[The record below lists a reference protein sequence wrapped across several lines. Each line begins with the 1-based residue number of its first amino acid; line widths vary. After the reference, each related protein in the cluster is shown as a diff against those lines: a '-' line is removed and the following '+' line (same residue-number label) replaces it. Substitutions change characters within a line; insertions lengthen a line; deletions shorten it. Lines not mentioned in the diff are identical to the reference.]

1 MSKKLTVKE
10 IATLENNN
18 AFVAS
23 IELIKQAIIA
33 SDAVVAN
40 DTISADK
47 ARLTMLNRLHR
58 CKRFNK
64 MASLSND
71 CITII
76 NGNTTPDKIE
86 TTAIY
91 AVDKV
96 IQLARFLSGDV
107 AVYGRGRNNSTQ
119 YLLQSIALNSPAY
132 VTRDFAVNSLT
143 RYGQPHESADTQAS
157 SSCKALLALNCL
169 TMIKAGTYQ
178 INTES
183 KLMTLLLSQYT
194 A

>member
-1 MSKKLTVKE
+1 MSKLTKNQ
-10 IATLENNN
+10 IATLESNN

-23 IELIKQAIIA
+23 IELIKAAIIA
-33 SDAVVAN
+33 SDAVIAN

-58 CKRFNK
+58 CKRFSK
-64 MASLSND
+64 MTSLSND
-71 CITII
+71 CLTII

-86 TTAIY
+86 STAIY

-96 IQLARFLSGDV
+96 IQIARFLSGEV
-107 AVYGRGRNNSTQ
+107 AVYGRGKNNSTQ
-119 YLLQSIALNSPAY
+119 YLLQSIALNTPSY
-132 VTRDFAVNSLT
+132 VTRDFVVNSLT

-157 SSCKALLALNCL
+157 SSCKALLALDCL
-169 TMIKAGTYQ
+169 TMIKAGTYEV
-178 INTES
+178 NTDS
-183 KLMTLLLSQYT
+183 KLMSLLLSQYT

>member
-1 MSKKLTVKE
+1 MSKLNKNQ
-10 IATLENNN
+10 IATLESNN

-23 IELIKQAIIA
+23 IELIKAAIVA
-33 SDAVVAN
+33 SAAVVAN

-58 CKRFNK
+58 CKRFSKIAALN
-64 MASLSND
+64 ND
-71 CITII
+71 AITII
-76 NGNTTPDKIE
+76 NNNTTPNKIE
-86 TTAIY
+86 STAIY

-96 IQLARFLSGDV
+96 IQIARYLSGDV
-107 AVYGRGRNNSTQ
+107 AVYGRGKNNSTM

-132 VTRDFAVNSLT
+132 VTRDFVVNSLT

-157 SSCKALLALNCL
+157 SSCKALLALDCL
-169 TMIKAGTYQ
+169 TMIKAGTYEV
-178 INTES
+178 NTES
-183 KLMTLLLSQYT
+183 KLMNLLLSQYT

>member
-1 MSKKLTVKE
+1 MSKLNKNQ
-10 IATLENNN
+10 IATLESNN

-23 IELIKQAIIA
+23 IELIKAAIVA
-33 SDAVVAN
+33 SAAVVAN

-58 CKRFNK
+58 CKRFSKIAALN
-64 MASLSND
+64 ND
-71 CITII
+71 AITII
-76 NGNTTPDKIE
+76 NNNTTPNKIE
-86 TTAIY
+86 STAIY

-96 IQLARFLSGDV
+96 IQIARYLSGDV
-107 AVYGRGRNNSTQ
+107 AVYGRGKNNSTM

-132 VTRDFAVNSLT
+132 VTRDFVVNSLT

-157 SSCKALLALNCL
+157 SSCKALLALGCL
-169 TMIKAGTYQ
+169 DMIKAGTYTV
-178 INTES
+178 NTDS
-183 KLMTLLLSQYT
+183 KLMNLLLSQYT

>member
-1 MSKKLTVKE
+1 MSKLTKNQ
-10 IATLENNN
+10 IATLESNNS
-18 AFVAS
+18 FVAS
-23 IELIKQAIIA
+23 IELIKAAIVA

-58 CKRFNK
+58 CKRFAK
-64 MASLSND
+64 IAALSND
-71 CITII
+71 CLTII
-76 NGNTTPDKIE
+76 NGNTTPVLIE
-86 TTAIY
+86 STAIY

-96 IQLARFLSGDV
+96 IQLSRFLSGDI
-107 AVYGRGRNNSTQ
+107 AVYGRGKNNSTQ
-119 YLLQSIALNSPAY
+119 YLLQKIALDKPAY
-132 VTRDFAVNSLT
+132 VTTQFAKTALT
-143 RYGQPHESADTQAS
+143 RGGQPHESADTQAS

>member
-1 MSKKLTVKE
+1 MSKLTKNQ
-10 IATLENNN
+10 IATLESNN

-23 IELIKQAIIA
+23 IELIKAAIVA
-33 SDAVVAN
+33 SDAVIAN
-40 DTISADK
+40 DTISSEK

-58 CKRFNK
+58 CKRFSKIAVLN
-64 MASLSND
+64 ND
-71 CITII
+71 AITII

-96 IQLARFLSGDV
+96 IQIARFLSGDI
-107 AVYGRGRNNSTQ
+107 AVYGRGKNNSTM
-119 YLLQSIALNSPAY
+119 YLLQSIALNTPAY
-132 VTRDFAVNSLT
+132 VTRDFVVNSLT

-178 INTES
+178 VNTDS
-183 KLMTLLLSQYT
+183 KLMSLLLSQYT